1 MKKSKK
7 KVELFEKQIVDL
19 EAKKKKL
26 CLTVSKMFDIVML
39 CYVCL
44 NSDENNA
51 YDCVLDI

>member
-44 NSDENNA
+44 NSDEKNV
-51 YDCVLDI
+51 YDCILNI